1 MDVRVGD
8 ILAKC
13 LECGGT
19 EFQCAGEELRCR
31 ICGTR
36 TTRTALLMQ
45 IGDEAAKQ
53 ARESLARLKRDPAK
67 R

>member
-19 EFQCAGEELRCR
+19 EFKSVAEELACR

-36 TTRTALLMQ
+36 STRTALLMQ
-45 IGDEAAKQ
+45 IGDEAARQ
-53 ARESLARLKRDPAK
+53 AHESLARLKKDSAK

>member
-19 EFQCAGEELRCR
+19 EFKPAGEELACR

-36 TTRTALLMQ
+36 TTREVLLVQ
-45 IGDEAAKQ
+45 IGDEAARL
-53 ARESLARLKRDPAK
+53 ARESLARLRKR
-67 R
+67 

>member
-19 EFQCAGEELRCR
+19 EFKSAGEVLACR
-31 ICGTR
+31 ICGTT
-36 TTRTALLMQ
+36 TTRSMLLMQ

-53 ARESLARLKRDPAK
+53 ARESLARLKRDLAK